1 MTHKIIEYDKAI
13 FLKSRSIGI
22 KCAFCIKNQI
32 HVLIWIK
39 SNKIVSIENIAFF
52 QASGK

>member
-22 KCAFCIKNQI
+22 KCAFCIKKSNT
-32 HVLIWIK
+32 WIK
-39 SNKIVSIENIAFF
+39 SNKIVLIENIAFF